1 MIAES
6 HLHSIRVAY
15 ENWLYDDR
23 FEHLIKLL
31 SEYRGGITDVALFT
45 TATHSP
51 LSPDEFS
58 RRVDIIGSRLPA
70 LREAGF
76 SAGINH
82 LTTIGHHC
90 EDLDAGLGDRYTF
103 MTGIDGAVC
112 RGSYCMRNPDFV
124 REYVVPCYRKMAHTH
139 PDFLWIDDD
148 VRYGHMDSGN
158 GCFCDH
164 CIAVFNEKHGYAY
177 TRETLRAALSENN
190 PVLGMQWLDHQS
202 DAICDLFSVIA
213 ETVYA
218 IDPNITLGFMTGERY
233 FEGYQFARYAEALS
247 AGGTHTIM
255 WRPGGGAYEDINF
268 ESIVEKMEQLGRQNA
283 YLPDYVTVIQSE
295 IENFPY
301 QLLKKTPKSTAFEAA
316 MSMTVGCSGAAF
328 NILPSETMESLDTVV
343 PHLRA
348 IDKLTDFYK
357 IMQKQL
363 SDLTPMGIHTGWRPS
378 SQAASP
384 GGVVNGWG
392 GGFASYAREMFFF
405 GLPEAY
411 HPDFAPVTMLT
422 GQAAAVMSDEE
433 ITRLLSGGVYL
444 SVSALEYLHARGF
457 GELLGFTAGKQIPVD
472 AREQYTDHP
481 LNRGIVGGIR
491 NCRQA
496 FHGGDSYA
504 IHPLSENCQTLSR
517 LIDYHDR
524 VLCDCTCGIFENRL
538 GGRVCVSGYYPHDWL
553 SDIQKTVQLKQ
564 IFLWLSHG
572 TLPAYIESYHRI
584 RNITLGGGGHTCVTL
599 FNTSNDDLQSLS
611 VAIRC
616 DSDSAVLYPMTGEP
630 ITLTADCV
638 ETHFGGT
645 YRFFTVD
652 RIRAFEGVILS
663 V

>member
-1 MIAES
+1 MTKDH
-6 HLHSIRVAY
+6 HLHSVRVAY
-15 ENWLYDDR
+15 ENWLYDER

-45 TATHSP
+45 TATHAP
-51 LSPDEFS
+51 LSPEEFS
-58 RRVDIIGSRLPA
+58 RRITIIGKRLPA

-90 EDLDAGLGDRYTF
+90 EDLDAGLGDKYTF

-124 REYVVPCYRKMAHTH
+124 REYVVPCYTEMANTH
-139 PDFLWIDDD
+139 PDFIWIDDD

-164 CIAVFNEKHGYAY
+164 CIAVFNEKHGYSY
-177 TRETLRAALSENN
+177 TRETLRAALSKND
-190 PVLGMQWLDHQS
+190 PALGMQWLDHQS

-218 IDPNITLGFMTGERY
+218 IDPKIKLGFMTGERY
-233 FEGYQFARYAEALS
+233 FEGYQFARYADALS
-247 AGGTHTIM
+247 MGGTHEIM
-255 WRPGGGAYEDINF
+255 WRPGGGAYEDMNF
-268 ESIVEKMEQLGRQNA
+268 EAIVSKMEELGRQNA

-301 QLLKKTPKSTAFEAA
+301 QLLKKTPHSTAFEAA
-316 MSMTVGCSGAAF
+316 MSMTVGCTGAAF
-328 NILPSETMESLDTVV
+328 NILPSETMEPLDTVI

-348 IDKLTDFYK
+348 IAGMTEYYRLL
-357 IMQKQL
+357 QEQL
-363 SDLTPMGIHTGWRPS
+363 SGLTPIGIQTGWYPA
-378 SQAASP
+378 SQAACP
-384 GGVVNGWG
+384 GGLADGWG
-392 GGFASYAREMFFF
+392 GSFASHAREMFFF

-411 HPDFAPVTMLT
+411 HPDFASVVMLT
-422 GQAAAVMSDEE
+422 GQAAAVLSDEE
-433 ITRLLSGGVYL
+433 ITRLLSGGIYL
-444 SVSALEYLHARGF
+444 DASALEYLRSRGF
-457 GELLGFTAGKQIPVD
+457 GDLLGFAVGRHFPVD

-496 FHGGDSYA
+496 FHSGDCYEM
-504 IHPLSENCQTLSR
+504 IPLSGDCQILSR

-524 VLCDCTCGIFENRL
+524 ALCGCTCGIFENSL
-538 GGRVCVSGYYPHDWL
+538 GGRVCAAGYYPHDWL

-564 IFLWLSHG
+564 IFLWQSRG
-572 TLPAYIESYHRI
+572 TLPAFVDSYHRV
-584 RNITLGGGGHTCVTL
+584 RNITLTDGERICVTL
-599 FNTSNDDLQSLS
+599 NNTSNDALCHVSAAVRTEASSARLYLS
-611 VAIRC
+611 
-616 DSDSAVLYPMTGEP
+616 DGQQKTLSAARTEIYCGS
-630 ITLTADCV
+630 
-638 ETHFGGT
+638 T
-645 YRFFTVD
+645 YQIFDID
-652 RIRAFEGVILS
+652 RIPAFEGGILT

>member
-1 MIAES
+1 MTDKT

-23 FEHLIKLL
+23 FEHLVKLL

-58 RRVDIIGSRLPA
+58 RRIDIIGSRLPA
-70 LREAGF
+70 LRKAGF

-124 REYVVPCYRKMAHTH
+124 REYVVPCYIKMANTH
-139 PDFLWIDDD
+139 PDFIWIDDD

-164 CIAVFNEKHGYAY
+164 CIAVFNEKHGYSY

-190 PVLGMQWLDHQS
+190 PTLGMQWLDHQS

-218 IDPNITLGFMTGERY
+218 IDPDIRLGFMTGERY
-233 FEGYQFARYAEALS
+233 FEGYQFARYADALS
-247 AGGTHTIM
+247 MGGKHEIM
-255 WRPGGGAYEDINF
+255 WRPGGGAYEDISF

-328 NILPSETMESLDTVV
+328 NILPSETMESLDTVI
-343 PHLRA
+343 PHLRK
-348 IDKLTDFYK
+348 IDGMTAFYK
-357 IMQKQL
+357 TLQEQL
-363 SDLTPMGIHTGWRPS
+363 SGLTPTGIHTGWRPS
-378 SQAASP
+378 SQAACP
-384 GGVVNGWG
+384 GGVANGWG
-392 GGFASYAREMFFF
+392 GSFASYAREMFFF

-411 HPDFAPVTMLT
+411 HPGFAPVTMLT
-422 GQAAAVMSDEE
+422 GQAAAVMDDKE
-433 ITRLLSGGVYL
+433 IMRLLSGGVYL
-444 SVSALEYLHARGF
+444 NVSSLEYLRSRGF
-457 GELLGFTAGKQIPVD
+457 GDLLGFSVGKHIPVD

-481 LNRGIVGGIR
+481 LNAGIVGGIR

-496 FHGGDSYA
+496 FHGGDSFA
-504 IHPLSENCQTLSR
+504 LVPLSGTCQTLSR

-524 VLCDCTCGIFENRL
+524 VLCDCTCGIYENAL

-553 SDIQKTVQLKQ
+553 SDIQKTVQMKQ
-564 IFLWLSHG
+564 IFLWLSRG
-572 TLPAYIESYHRI
+572 TLPSFVDSYHRV
-584 RNITLGGGGHTCVTL
+584 RNITLTGEGRTCVTL
-599 FNTSNDDLQSLS
+599 FNTSNDDLTDVS
-611 VAIRC
+611 VAVHTEG
-616 DSDSAVLYPMTGEP
+616 DSAVLYLSDGTQQ
-630 ITLTADCV
+630 ILTAART
-638 ETHFGGT
+638 ETHNGEH
-645 YRFFTVD
+645 YRIFD
-652 RIRAFEGVILS
+652 IERIAAFEGGILA